1 MRTIIVKLLLCRAG
15 GTPLEY
21 GLLGALG
28 MVATLCCVVLRVA
41 G

>member
-1 MRTIIVKLLLCRAG
+1 MRTFICKLLLCCGG

-28 MVATLCCVVLRVA
+28 MVATLACVVLRA
-41 G
+41 TN